1 MIFVRKLRLKP
12 KYVRKTMKIPPVI
25 LMLTVWFLP
34 ALLFGQTT
42 SGREIEQHRLQ
53 DFYDIEYISPAVIK
67 LTDKDNGLY
76 RHFDISKKHSG
87 VSDFSTDVQ
96 IIDLLSIDTT
106 QFTSRFIRQATI
118 PVGGPVGYP
127 LVIGD
132 LNNNGRLDIAG
143 EYKLTNSPQLA
154 TSAIVELQ
162 ADSAFVLQKIYADT
176 DSVQVPL
183 AATNVDRDSLIEL
196 NFRSGQFFR
205 NYESSHPDSFPNVF
219 NFKHRMWEISSVVGS
234 EMFTELDNDEFTD
247 VLYVGDDSLPP
258 SGYNVYV
265 AEYNPAI
272 NKFEERFS
280 LHPTPNWIV
289 SGFSVGDFDGDGYK
303 EFATR
308 SAFGDVY
315 VFENAG
321 NDTYVQVFQDT
332 ITASNAYLTTETN
345 DIDGNGKKEFF
356 VGGSSYLNG
365 YGGNRFYWYEADAN
379 NHYQKVRSIFL
390 TGTNVIGVS
399 ELFNYDVNND
409 GKDELVFSF
418 EIGLV
423 ILAWNPAGYFEVLYL
438 DWWENL
444 NQKIDSITAYDLFN
458 TGKLDIFISVL
469 DIGSQPRIK
478 SFYYRNNIIS
488 GLQPEYHRQ
497 AENFTLYQNYPNP
510 VNLLTIIAF
519 QLPISQVVTLSIYDI
534 TGKEVMRLIE
544 NQQFA
549 PGLHQVVWNG
559 LNHNGKEVSSG
570 IYLYEIHS
578 KNFRRAKKMLIIE

>member
-1 MIFVRKLRLKP
+1 MIRFYYLSVIVLFFYSQILYTQTATVAEINELRL
-12 KYVRKTMKIPPVI
+12 
-25 LMLTVWFLP
+25 
-34 ALLFGQTT
+34 
-42 SGREIEQHRLQ
+42 RE
-53 DFYDIEYISPAVIK
+53 FYDTEYITSTLVK
-67 LTDKDNGLY
+67 LTDKDNGLCRY
-76 RHFDISKKHSG
+76 FDISAKHSR

-96 IIDLLSIDTT
+96 IIDLWSIDTT
-106 QFTSRFIRQATI
+106 QFTSKFIRQATI

-127 LVIGD
+127 LVIGE

-176 DSVQVPL
+176 DSVIVPL
-183 AATNVDRDSLIEL
+183 AASDVDMDSLIEL
-196 NFRSGQFFR
+196 NFRYGQFFR

-234 EMFTELDNDEFTD
+234 ETFTDLDNDEFTD
-247 VLYVGDDSLPP
+247 VLYLGDDSLPP
-258 SGYNVYV
+258 GSRKVYV
-265 AEYNPAI
+265 AEYNPSI
-272 NKFEERFS
+272 NKFEKRFS
-280 LHPTPNWIV
+280 HHPTPTWRV
-289 SGFSVGDFDGDGYK
+289 SGFSVGDFDDDGYK
-303 EFATR
+303 EFATA

-345 DIDGNGKKEFF
+345 DIDSNGKKEFF

-365 YGGNRFYWYEADAN
+365 YGGNRFYWFEADAN
-379 NHYQKVRSIFL
+379 DHYQKVRSIFL
-390 TGTNVIGVS
+390 PGTNILGVS
-399 ELFNYDVNND
+399 ELYNYDVNND

-423 ILAWNPAGYFEVLYL
+423 ILAWNPGGYFEVLYL

-469 DIGSQPRIK
+469 DIGNQPRIK
-478 SFYYRNNIIS
+478 SFYYRNNLIS
-488 GLQPEYHRQ
+488 GLESKNNRQ
-497 AENFTLYQNYPNP
+497 AVHFTLYQNYPNP
-510 VNLLTIIAF
+510 FNPSTTLAF
-519 QLPISQVVTLSIYDI
+519 QLFITQVITLSIYDI
-534 TGKEVMRLIE
+534 NGKEVMRLIE
-544 NQQFA
+544 NQRFA

-570 IYLYEIHS
+570 IYLYEL
-578 KNFRRAKKMLIIE
+578 KTRGFRQVKKMLYAK